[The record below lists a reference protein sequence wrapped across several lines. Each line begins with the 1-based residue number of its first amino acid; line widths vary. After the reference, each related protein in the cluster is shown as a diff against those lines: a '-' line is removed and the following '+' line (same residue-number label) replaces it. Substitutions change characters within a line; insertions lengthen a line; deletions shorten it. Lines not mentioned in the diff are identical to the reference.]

1 MFRRK
6 PPVEL
11 GRLLDTQR
19 PLHPFLAWTSLAVM
33 AFVGNVLVLFTS
45 GMESVPVP
53 IATAG
58 FVVLLVLF
66 GYAFSLPMLAEHR
79 LYEHG
84 IVFRT
89 TMIGTSI
96 FVVPHHTV
104 QPQSMQAEPKP
115 DSARFEVVDDPLQRR
130 CIRARPSVR
139 LYGLAAEHA
148 RELGKGR
155 LGWAEAARQGDA
167 RVLGRTPSSFSGQ
180 ADWVADYRDA
190 QEKVRLIQQTVWA
203 SQQQFPYYKHEF

>member
-1 MFRRK
+1 MLRRK

-11 GRLLDTQR
+11 GRLLDTHR
-19 PLHPFLAWTSLAVM
+19 PLNPFLAWTSLAVM
-33 AFVGNVLVLFTS
+33 AFVGNALVLLTS
-45 GMESVPVP
+45 GMETVPVP
-53 IATAG
+53 VATAG

-89 TMIGTSI
+89 AMIGTSI

-104 QPQSMQAEPKP
+104 QPHSMQAEPKP
-115 DSARFEVVDDPLQRR
+115 DSARFEVVDNPLQRR
-130 CIRARPSVR
+130 CVRARPSVR
-139 LYGLAAEHA
+139 LYGLVAEHA
-148 RELGKGR
+148 RLLGKGR
-155 LGWAEAARQGDA
+155 LGWADAARQGG
-167 RVLGRTPSSFSGQ
+167 GRLPGGTASFSGQ

-190 QEKVRLIQQTVWA
+190 EEKVSLIQQTVWA
-203 SQQQFPYYKHEF
+203 SHRQFPYYKYES